1 MENAHPNFSKGGFRS
16 ARPTGVVY
24 PRPTARW
31 HIAHKLALASVL
43 TVLLI
48 ALTGGVSLW
57 RVLAIEEAMKSV
69 RSNEQQRAYSL
80 ELMVAGHSLVA
91 ALDHMLLVEDSRLA
105 STGVATS
112 MGTLK
117 FYMSVLQE
125 YGDEVGA
132 DQNPGAD
139 ILAEVQGV
147 YDELREAVA
156 DVDLLAR
163 REQWAEATE
172 VVEQQVRPANDHLA
186 ILSRRLVRQMD
197 RDVDAVAA
205 QAQAVVRQATLQLAV
220 LAFLATALALAW
232 RQFVFRGLSIS
243 ISELRQGVARISGGD
258 LDYRLGIR
266 TNDEIEE
273 LSYEFNH
280 MADRLTGLV
289 GTLEQ
294 RVADRTRG
302 LQAAAEVSRAT
313 VSVLDTDELLRQ
325 AVDLARERFDL
336 YYAGLFLLDEEG
348 RFAVLQAGTGK
359 AGEEMLARGH
369 KLEVGGDSM
378 IGQCTARTEARI
390 ALDVGEEAVR
400 FDNPLLPE
408 TRSEMALPLRSRG
421 RVIGAMSVQSA
432 EEAAFDEADVAVL
445 QTMADQVAVAIDN
458 ARLFTRAQAALA
470 DMEATHRRYLG
481 QAWTEYLQSVETTR
495 IGIRSGYETGS
506 PDGVPL
512 DDAILSEIYHAAQQP
527 GARSGDEVD
536 SDPRVPS
543 AVVAPIA
550 VRGKAIGVLGVCDD
564 DPERQWSDDE
574 ADLVQ
579 AVAERMALAADNLR
593 LVDETQRRAARER
606 LAGEVTARMR
616 ETLDLET
623 VLRTALEEMYRAL
636 NLDEVVIRLTPGE
649 ADNASAD
656 EA

>member
-1 MENAHPNFSKGGFRS
+1 MIDQKRGMENAQR
-16 ARPTGVVY
+16 

-31 HIAHKLALASVL
+31 HIAQKLALASVL
-43 TVLLI
+43 TILLI

-57 RVLAIEEAMKSV
+57 RVLAIEEAMKNV
-69 RSNEQQRAYSL
+69 RRKEQQLAYSL
-80 ELMVAGHSLVA
+80 ELMAAGHSLVA

-105 STGVATS
+105 SMGVATS
-112 MGTLK
+112 VGTLN

-132 DQNPGAD
+132 AD
-139 ILAEVQGV
+139 TLAEVRGV
-147 YDELREAVA
+147 YDELRQAVTEV
-156 DVDLLAR
+156 DVLAR
-163 REQWAEATE
+163 QERWEEATE
-172 VVEQQVRPANDHLA
+172 VVEQQVRPANEHLA
-186 ILSRRLVRQMD
+186 MLSRRLVRQMD
-197 RDVDAVAA
+197 LDVEAVAA
-205 QAQAVVRQATLQLAV
+205 QAQEVVRQATLQLAV
-220 LAFLATALALAW
+220 LIFLATALALAW

-243 ISELRQGVARISGGD
+243 ISDLRQGVARISGGD

-273 LSYEFNH
+273 LSYEFNL

-289 GTLEQ
+289 GPLEQ

-313 VSVLDTDELLRQ
+313 ISVLDTDELLRQ
-325 AVDLARERFDL
+325 AVDLVRERFDL
-336 YYAGLFLLDEEG
+336 YYAGLFLLDEDG

-369 KLEVGGDSM
+369 RLEVGGDSM
-378 IGQCTARTEARI
+378 IGQCTARAEARI

-458 ARLFTRAQAALA
+458 ARLFARAQAALE

-481 QAWTEYLQSVETTR
+481 QAWAEYLQSAEAT
-495 IGIRSGYETGS
+495 GYETGS
-506 PDGVPL
+506 PDGMLL
-512 DDAILSEIYHAAQQP
+512 DDAILPEIYQAVQ
-527 GARSGDEVD
+527 RSGATVVAGNGGEKASHSQPD
-536 SDPRVPS
+536 SCPRVPS
-543 AVVAPIA
+543 TVVAPITL
-550 VRGKAIGVLGVCDD
+550 RGKAIGVLGVCDD
-564 DPERQWSDDE
+564 DPERQWSEDE
-574 ADLVQ
+574 TDLVQ

-593 LVDETQRRAARER
+593 LVDETQRRAAREQ

-623 VLRTALEEMYRAL
+623 VLRTAVEEMYRGL
-636 NLDEVVIRLTPGE
+636 NLDEVVIRLASGE
-649 ADNASAD
+649 ADN
-656 EA
+656 

>member
-1 MENAHPNFSKGGFRS
+1 MIDQERGMKNAQRS
-16 ARPTGVVY
+16 
-24 PRPTARW
+24 RPTARW
-31 HIAHKLALASVL
+31 HIAQKLALASVL
-43 TVLLI
+43 TILLV

-57 RVLAIEEAMKSV
+57 RILAIEEAMKNV
-69 RSNEQQRAYSL
+69 REKEQQLAYSL
-80 ELMVAGHSLVA
+80 ELMAAGHRLVA
-91 ALDHMLLVEDSRLA
+91 ALDHMLVTQDPLLA
-105 STGVATS
+105 SMEVATARG
-112 MGTLK
+112 MFN
-117 FYMSVLQE
+117 FYVSAIQG
-125 YGDEVGA
+125 YGD
-132 DQNPGAD
+132 D
-139 ILAEVQGV
+139 IAIANYLPELQRC
-147 YDELREAVA
+147 YDEMDQALDEV
-156 DVDLLAR
+156 DVLAR
-163 REQWAEATE
+163 QERWEEATQ
-172 VVEQQVRPANDHLA
+172 VVEEQIRPANRYITID
-186 ILSRRLVRQMD
+186 SRWLVSRINQ
-197 RDVDAVAA
+197 DVDAVTAHT
-205 QAQAVVRQATLQLAV
+205 QDIVRQATLQLAV
-220 LAFLATALALAW
+220 LIFLATALALVW
-232 RQFVFRGLSIS
+232 RYFVFQKLGDSIAD
-243 ISELRQGVARISGGD
+243 LRQGVARISGGD

-273 LSYEFNH
+273 LSYEFNL

-313 VSVLDTDELLRQ
+313 ISVLDTDELLRQ

-336 YYAGLFLLDEEG
+336 YYAGLFLLDDEG

-369 KLEVGGDSM
+369 QLEVGGDSM
-378 IGQCTARTEARI
+378 IGQCTARAEARI

-458 ARLFTRAQAALA
+458 ARLFARAQAALA
-470 DMEATHRRYLG
+470 DMEATHQRYLG
-481 QAWTEYLQSVETTR
+481 QAWTEYLQSAETT
-495 IGIRSGYETGS
+495 GYETGS

-512 DDAILSEIYHAAQQP
+512 DDAILPEICHAVQGPDAAVVAGNGGERASHPQ
-527 GARSGDEVD
+527 SD
-536 SDPRVPS
+536 SCPRVPS

-564 DPERQWSDDE
+564 DPERRWSDDE
-574 ADLVQ
+574 TDLVQ

-593 LVDETQRRAARER
+593 LVDETQRRAAHER

-623 VLRTALEEMYRAL
+623 VLKTAVEEMYRAL
-636 NLDEVVIRLTPGE
+636 KLDEVVIRLAPGE
-649 ADNASAD
+649 ADN
-656 EA
+656 